1 MKYYAAIVSEEE
13 GKAPTVQPPYCMLL
27 SYHYFKKK
35 AELVKSYIAKGY
47 DIFIDSGAFSAETK
61 GVPINIDEYCEFLIN
76 TGVGTYA
83 GLDVIG
89 NAKATMGNVR
99 YMEERYKLTPIPTFH
114 LGGDLEDLY
123 KILQDKKPNGTLPR
137 YDYIALGGLV
147 FSSNIMRYCDEVWS
161 IILKE
166 APGIRV
172 HGFGMTNVELMERYP
187 WYSVD
192 SSSYKGGRRFGR
204 IQILWDGFNFKT
216 FQEDEFV
223 EHLRML
229 GVPVDTMDNKT
240 RWFLYDFYSVQSYKQ
255 YGSHLDDLNKIK
267 DFSYLTAQLKMF

>member
-61 GVPINIDEYCEFLIN
+61 GVPINIDEYCEFLIE
-76 TGVGTYA
+76 TGVSTYA

-89 NAKATMGNVR
+89 NAKATIGNVR
-99 YMEERYKLTPIPTFH
+99 YMESRYKLSPIPTFH
-114 LGGDLEDLY
+114 LGSNFEDLY
-123 KILQDKKPNGTLPR
+123 HILEKGYP
-137 YDYIALGGLV
+137 YIALGGLV

-161 IILKE
+161 ILLKQ
-166 APGIRV
+166 APDIRV
-172 HGFGMTNVELMERYP
+172 HGFGMTNIELMERYP

-204 IQILWDGFNFKT
+204 IQVLWDGFNFKT
-216 FQEDEFV
+216 FQEEEFC
-223 EHLRML
+223 EYLKTL
-229 GVPVDTMDNKT
+229 GINMDTIENKQ
-240 RWFLYDFYSVQSYKQ
+240 RWFLYDYFSVQSYKQ
-255 YGSHLDDLNKIK
+255 YGCHLDEVNKIK

>member
-1 MKYYAAIVSEEE
+1 MKYYAAIVSDEESR
-13 GKAPTVQPPYCMLL
+13 APTVQPPYCMLL

-61 GVPINIDEYCEFLIN
+61 GVPINIDEYCKFIN
-76 TGVGTYA
+76 ETGVGIYA

-89 NAKATMGNVR
+89 NATKTMENVK
-99 YMEERYKLTPIPTFH
+99 YMEEAYSLTPIPTFH
-114 LGGDLEDLY
+114 LGGDLNDLY
-123 KILQDKKPNGTLPR
+123 KILHYP
-137 YDYIALGGLV
+137 YIALGGLV

-161 IILKE
+161 ILLKQ
-166 APGIRV
+166 APNIRV
-172 HGFGMTNVELMERYP
+172 HGFGMTNFELMERYP

-216 FQEDEFV
+216 FQEEEFV
-223 EHLRML
+223 EHLKLL
-229 GVPVDTMDNKT
+229 GVNTETMDNKT
-240 RWFLYDFYSVQSYKQ
+240 RWFLYDYYSVQSYKQ
-255 YGSHLDDLNKIK
+255 YGSYLDSLNRIK
-267 DFSYLTAQLKMF
+267 DFSYLTAQLKLF

>member
-35 AELVKSYIAKGY
+35 SDLVKSYIAKGY

-61 GVPINIDEYCEFLIN
+61 GVPINIDEYCTFIKE
-76 TGVGTYA
+76 TGVGIYA

-89 NAKATMGNVR
+89 DARKTMINVK
-99 YMEERYKLTPIPTFH
+99 YMEEAYGLSPIPTFH
-114 LGGDLEDLY
+114 LGGDLQNLRN
-123 KILQDKKPNGTLPR
+123 ILHYP
-137 YDYIALGGLV
+137 YIALGGLV
-147 FSSNIMRYCDEVWS
+147 FSSNIQRYLNEVWG
-161 IILKE
+161 IILRE
-166 APGIRV
+166 APKIRV
-172 HGFGMTNVELMERYP
+172 HGFGMTNIELMEHYP

-204 IQILWDGFNFKT
+204 IQILWDGFKFKT
-216 FQEDEFV
+216 FQEEEFC
-223 EHLRML
+223 EYLKTL
-229 GVPVDTMDNKT
+229 GFNMDNIENKQ
-240 RWFLYDFYSVQSYKQ
+240 RWFLYDYFSVQAYKQ
-255 YGSHLDDLNKIK
+255 YGSHLDDVNRIK